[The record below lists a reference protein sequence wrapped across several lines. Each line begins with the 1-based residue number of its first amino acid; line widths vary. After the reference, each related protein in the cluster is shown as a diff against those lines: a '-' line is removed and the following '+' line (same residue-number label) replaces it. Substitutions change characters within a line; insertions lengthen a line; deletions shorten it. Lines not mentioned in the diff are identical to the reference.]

1 MVEFL
6 CYLFKEK
13 KTHTFFL
20 LCFVFG
26 VFFVTEKVR
35 MLQLLWDSVVSIFVF
50 KRQLNKNKFS
60 MRTAQLGYFVCFN
73 SPGEVLAT

>member
-13 KTHTFFL
+13 KPHTFFG
-20 LCFVFG
+20 FG
-26 VFFVTEKVR
+26 VIFVIEKVR
-35 MLQLLWDSVVSIFVF
+35 MLQSLWESVVSIFVF
-50 KRQLNKNKFS
+50 KRQLNKNKFR

-73 SPGEVLAT
+73 SQGEVLAT